1 MLWVPCVRKTRSGAT
16 FAAWTAEAFH
26 FGPLVSQAV
35 RVECDDQED
44 IEPGDSLP
52 DPDIEWPA
60 SPADATDAESTP
72 LDPLNDVNDLPPSPL
87 PAPRKRRAS
96 PTFEEVCATGKPLK
110 SCHRRRAAK
119 RVKTIHEEGHR
130 PRASVIDQQVRQA
143 DPLAVPSLNAEALPA
158 AQGAYVAKIETK
170 IEKRGSKTRRSLAEL
185 IGLGFQLIPWDGM
198 CAFYPIQ
205 SPSPR
210 TCLPRFSSA
219 RPLADGTG
227 RIFASLAGQPQ
238 DDEWRAAV
246 ARAYQFIK
254 AQGNASDFPTSMRH
268 HQRGLFAAMNV
279 GLMYGKGLRSP
290 TWLDN
295 KKFTPLAE
303 RLLAH
308 PDVARMAHFA
318 SFTFS
323 LWAPRL
329 YRYYVDHNA
338 TLANLLP
345 GARRPFPKSVFA
357 SATFNFGPSVCTFKH
372 RDVCN
377 LPFGWCA
384 IQALGSFDA
393 TAGGHLVLWDAKVV
407 VEFPAGAVILLP
419 SATVAHSNVPV
430 ADGEERISF
439 TQFTPGGLFRWVDY
453 GGRTEAQLAA
463 EDPDEYSRML
473 AQRDKRW
480 GIK

>member
-16 FAAWTAEAFH
+16 FAAWTAEAFQ
-26 FGPLVSQAV
+26 FAPLVSQAV
-35 RVECDDQED
+35 RVECDAQED
-44 IEPGDSLP
+44 VEPDDLP

-60 SPADATDAESTP
+60 QSTP
-72 LDPLNDVNDLPPSPL
+72 LDPLDDVDDLPPSPL
-87 PAPRKRRAS
+87 PAPCKRRAS

-119 RVKTIHEEGHR
+119 RAKTIHEEGHR

-185 IGLGFQLIPWDGM
+185 IGLGFQLIPWDG
-198 CAFYPIQ
+198 I
-205 SPSPR
+205 
-210 TCLPRFSSA
+210 SA
-219 RPLADGTG
+219 RPLADGMG
-227 RIFASLAGQPQ
+227 RVFASLAGQPQ
-238 DDEWRAAV
+238 DNGWRAAV

-254 AQGNASDFPTSMRH
+254 AQGNAADFPTSMRH
-268 HQRGLFAAMNV
+268 HRRGLFAAMNV
-279 GLMYGKGLRSP
+279 GLMYGKGLLSP

-318 SFTFS
+318 SFAFS

-345 GARRPFPKSVFA
+345 GVRRPFPKSVFA

-439 TQFTPGGLFRWVDY
+439 TQFTPGGLFRW
-453 GGRTEAQLAA
+453 GGLRRTHGGTIGGGG
-463 EDPDEYSRML
+463 PR
-473 AQRDKRW
+473 
-480 GIK
+480 